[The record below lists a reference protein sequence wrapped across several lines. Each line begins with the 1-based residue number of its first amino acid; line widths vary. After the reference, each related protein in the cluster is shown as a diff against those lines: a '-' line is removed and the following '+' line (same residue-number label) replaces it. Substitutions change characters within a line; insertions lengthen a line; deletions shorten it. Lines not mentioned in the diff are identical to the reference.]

1 MQNVYQLNSF
11 IGKLLPK
18 NIVRNKNYLNLF
30 RGFDKEGKS
39 PIIKLKFVY
48 RNPIPHPMAQGAV
61 ALIF

>member
-30 RGFDKEGKS
+30 RGFDNEGKS
-39 PIIKLKFVY
+39 PIIKPKFAY
-48 RNPIPHPMAQGAV
+48 RNPIPHPMG
-61 ALIF
+61 